1 MMAGCKAD
9 IVEVVMFASG
19 ADTFLAG
26 GSPLKINLA
35 LTGKNIFEL
44 VHAGIGEKQGRVV
57 KRNYRRRGQ
66 AFVAAS
72 FKEA

>member
-1 MMAGCKAD
+1 MARCKTD

-26 GSPLKINLA
+26 GSPLVINFA

-44 VHAGIGEKQGRVV
+44 IHAGIGE
-57 KRNYRRRGQ
+57 
-66 AFVAAS
+66 
-72 FKEA
+72 